1 MCLEESL
8 YIHNI
13 RDMKVLHTIRETP
26 PNPAGECVGTRRVCL
41 SRAGS
46 ERDFLLLL
54 GPTDFKRIVLKA
66 SYRPSGSGLVTT

>member
-26 PNPAGECVGTRRVCL
+26 PNPAGERPEEGGAAQGVLLKTWAGGRSSLLC
-41 SRAGS
+41 RAHS
-46 ERDFLLLL
+46 WRQIEVD
-54 GPTDFKRIVLKA
+54 
-66 SYRPSGSGLVTT
+66 RP